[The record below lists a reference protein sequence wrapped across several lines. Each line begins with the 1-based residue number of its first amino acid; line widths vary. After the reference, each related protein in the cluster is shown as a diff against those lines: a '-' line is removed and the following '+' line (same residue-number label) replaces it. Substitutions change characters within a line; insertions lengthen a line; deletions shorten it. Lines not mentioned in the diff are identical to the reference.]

1 MQKVKDFFISQE
13 GPRPCMIMI
22 DNFLSVCIEQGAQML
37 LAIKRLLHFSG
48 IYLPRSHY
56 IAREARF

>member
-1 MQKVKDFFISQE
+1 
-13 GPRPCMIMI
+13 MIMI

-37 LAIKRLLHFSG
+37 LAINRLLHFSG